1 MRHSA
6 EAIAASIAMHGALAA
21 VLAAGHLLSPV
32 RDAAAEID
40 VSAVELSLSD
50 VEDEPRREA
59 CGLSASATRASAQAS
74 VACMPEAPR
83 IGSQPLEPARDE
95 VHPMPL
101 APELTSIEPPDSAV
115 PRIDEASAPPEG
127 RAAAEQARI
136 EAPPRP
142 LKTIR
147 PVYPRGARRRG
158 EQGDVALEIRVDEAG
173 GVGGVSIAS
182 SSGFAELDAAA
193 AAAVRVARFEPAR
206 SGGMGVAS
214 TARLL
219 LSFRLRQP

>member
-21 VLAAGHLLSPV
+21 VLAVGHLLSPV

-59 CGLSASATRASAQAS
+59 CGLSASATRASARAS

-83 IGSQPLEPARDE
+83 IGSQPPEPARDE
-95 VHPMPL
+95 VHPMPP

-193 AAAVRVARFEPAR
+193 AEAVRVARFEPAR